1 MRYFMQTFISGFRTT
16 LSNILNN
23 KQTFFLSVATI
34 TISIFIL
41 GLFLMLFSNLN
52 GFLSKLDD
60 EVQLIVYLNDNIS
73 SSERKVLED
82 IISKSPF
89 VKSTTKVSKKLAWE
103 EFQTNMSEN
112 LKPLLG
118 MKFNPLPASYKIQ
131 FYEADNRLVHIREL
145 SEQLKDK
152 KGIESIEYGQEWI
165 TKIEKFMFF
174 SRLFLFAM
182 GGLLCFGLILII
194 SNTIRLSIY
203 SRRDEIELMLL
214 IGATPSFVKVPY
226 LFEGM
231 LQGLTGSILALFLI
245 KGINFYLKDE
255 FQSTIESISMEFQFI
270 AEPYLFGLVGLSLLV
285 GLVASYLS
293 TYQFLRLN
301 K

>member
-1 MRYFMQTFISGFRTT
+1 MQTFISGFRTT
-16 LSNILNN
+16 LSNILKN

-60 EVQLIVYLNDNIS
+60 QVQLIVYLNDSIT
-73 SSERKVLED
+73 SSESAVLED

-89 VKSTTKVSKKLAWE
+89 VKSTTKVSKKIAWE
-103 EFQTNMSEN
+103 EFQSNISEN
-112 LKPLLG
+112 LKPLLDI
-118 MKFNPLPASYKIQ
+118 KFNPLPASYKIQ
-131 FYEADNRLVHIREL
+131 FHEADSRLDHIREL
-145 SEQLKDK
+145 SERLKAK
-152 KGIESIEYGQEWI
+152 KGIESVEYGQEWI
-165 TKIEKFMFF
+165 AKFEKFMLF

-203 SRRDEIELMLL
+203 SRKDEIELMLL
-214 IGATPSFVKVPY
+214 IGATPSFVKVPF
-226 LFEGM
+226 LLEGM
-231 LQGLTGSILALFLI
+231 LQGLTGSILSLFLI
-245 KGINFYLKDE
+245 RGINLYLKDE
-255 FQSTIESISMEFQFI
+255 FQLAIESMSAEFKFTT
-270 AEPYLFGLVGLSLLV
+270 EPYLFGLVGLSLLV
-285 GLVASYLS
+285 GLLASYIS
-293 TYQFLRLN
+293 TFQFLRIY

>member
-1 MRYFMQTFISGFRTT
+1 MRYFIQTFISGFRTT
-16 LSNILNN
+16 FSNILKN

-60 EVQLIVYLNDNIS
+60 RVQLIVYLNDNIT
-73 SSERKVLED
+73 SSEREVLEN

-89 VKSTTKVSKKLAWE
+89 VKSTKKVSKKMAWE
-103 EFQTNMSEN
+103 EFQSNMSDN
-112 LKPLLG
+112 LKPLLDI
-118 MKFNPLPASYKIQ
+118 KINPLPASYKVQ
-131 FYEADNRLVHIREL
+131 FYEADNRLVHIKEL
-145 SEQLKDK
+145 SEKLKIK
-152 KGIESIEYGQEWI
+152 KGIESVEYGQEWI
-165 TKIEKFMFF
+165 TKLEKFLFF

-203 SRRDEIELMLL
+203 SRQDEIELMLL
-214 IGATPSFVKVPY
+214 IGATPNFVKVPY
-226 LFEGM
+226 LLEGM
-231 LQGLTGSILALFLI
+231 LQGLTGSILSLFLI
-245 KGINFYLKDE
+245 RGLNFYLNEE
-255 FQSTIESISMEFQFI
+255 FQSTIESMSMEFQFI

-285 GLVASYLS
+285 GLFASYIS
-293 TYQFLRLN
+293 TYQFLRIY

>member
-1 MRYFMQTFISGFRTT
+1 MQIFISGFRTT
-16 LSNILNN
+16 LSNILKN

-60 EVQLIVYLNDNIS
+60 QVQLVVYLNDSIT
-73 SSERKVLED
+73 SSERAVLED

-89 VKSTTKVSKKLAWE
+89 VKSTTKVSKKIAWE
-103 EFQTNMSEN
+103 EFQSNMSEN
-112 LKPLLG
+112 LKPLLEI
-118 MKFNPLPASYKIQ
+118 KFNPLPASYKIQ
-131 FYEADNRLVHIREL
+131 FYEADSRLDHIREL
-145 SEQLKDK
+145 SEKLKAK
-152 KGIESIEYGQEWI
+152 QGIESVEYGQEWI
-165 TKIEKFMFF
+165 AKFEKFMFF

-203 SRRDEIELMLL
+203 SRQDEIELMLL
-214 IGATPSFVKVPY
+214 IGATPSFVKVPF
-226 LFEGM
+226 LLEGV
-231 LQGLTGSILALFLI
+231 LQGFTGSILSLFLI
-245 KGINFYLKDE
+245 RGINLYLKDE
-255 FQSTIESISMEFQFI
+255 FQSAIESMSMEFKFI

-285 GLVASYLS
+285 GLLASYIS
-293 TYQFLRLN
+293 TFQFLRIY

>member
-1 MRYFMQTFISGFRTT
+1 MQTIISGFRAT

-34 TISIFIL
+34 TISLFIL

-52 GFLSKLDD
+52 GLLSKLDD
-60 EVQLIVYLNDNIS
+60 EVQLIVYLNDDITS
-73 SSERKVLED
+73 AQRKVLED
-82 IISKSPF
+82 IISKFPF
-89 VKSTTKVSKKLAWE
+89 VKSMTKVSKKSAWK

-112 LKPLLG
+112 LKPLLD
-118 MKFNPLPASYKIQ
+118 MKFNPLPASYKVQ
-131 FYEADNRLVHIREL
+131 FYEADNRLIHIREL
-145 SEQLKDK
+145 SGQLKAK
-152 KGIESIEYGQEWI
+152 KGIESVDYGQEWI
-165 TKIEKFMFF
+165 RKIEKFMLF
-174 SRLFLFAM
+174 SRLFLFIM

-203 SRRDEIELMLL
+203 SRQDEIELMLL
-214 IGATPSFVKVPY
+214 IGATPSFVKFPY

-231 LQGLTGSILALFLI
+231 LQGLTGSVLALFLI

-293 TYQFLRLN
+293 TYQFLRIY
-301 K
+301 KKR

>member
-1 MRYFMQTFISGFRTT
+1 MQTFISGFRTT
-16 LSNILNN
+16 LSNILKN

-60 EVQLIVYLNDNIS
+60 QVQLIVYLNDSIT
-73 SSERKVLED
+73 SSERAVLED

-89 VKSTTKVSKKLAWE
+89 VKSTTKVSKKIAWE
-103 EFQTNMSEN
+103 EFQSNMSKN
-112 LKPLLG
+112 LKPLLD

-131 FYEADNRLVHIREL
+131 FHEADSRLVHIREL
-145 SEQLKDK
+145 SEKLKAK
-152 KGIESIEYGQEWI
+152 KGIESVEYGQEWI
-165 TKIEKFMFF
+165 AKFEKFMFF

-203 SRRDEIELMLL
+203 SRQDEIELMLL
-214 IGATPSFVKVPY
+214 IGATPSFVKVPF
-226 LFEGM
+226 LLEGM
-231 LQGLTGSILALFLI
+231 LQGFTGSILSLFLI
-245 KGINFYLKDE
+245 RGINLYLKDE
-255 FQSTIESISMEFQFI
+255 FQSAIESMSMEFKLI

-285 GLVASYLS
+285 GLLASYIS
-293 TYQFLRLN
+293 TFQFLRIY

>member
-1 MRYFMQTFISGFRTT
+1 MQTFISGFRTT
-16 LSNILNN
+16 LSNILKN

-60 EVQLIVYLNDNIS
+60 QVQLIVYLNDSIT
-73 SSERKVLED
+73 SSERAVLED

-89 VKSTTKVSKKLAWE
+89 VKSTTKVSKKIAWE
-103 EFQTNMSEN
+103 EFQSNMSEN
-112 LKPLLG
+112 LKPLLDI
-118 MKFNPLPASYKIQ
+118 KFNPLPASYKIQ
-131 FYEADNRLVHIREL
+131 FHEADSRLDHIREL
-145 SEQLKDK
+145 SERLKAK
-152 KGIESIEYGQEWI
+152 KGIESVEYGQEWI
-165 TKIEKFMFF
+165 AKFEKFMFF

-203 SRRDEIELMLL
+203 SRQDEIELMLL
-214 IGATPSFVKVPY
+214 IGATPSFVKVPF
-226 LFEGM
+226 LLEGM
-231 LQGLTGSILALFLI
+231 LQGFTGSILSLFLI
-245 KGINFYLKDE
+245 RGINLYLKDE
-255 FQSTIESISMEFQFI
+255 FQLAIESMSAEFKFTT
-270 AEPYLFGLVGLSLLV
+270 EPYLFGLVGLSLLV
-285 GLVASYLS
+285 GLLASYIS
-293 TYQFLRLN
+293 TFQFMRIY

>member
-1 MRYFMQTFISGFRTT
+1 MQTFISGFRTT
-16 LSNILNN
+16 LSNILKN

-60 EVQLIVYLNDNIS
+60 RVQLIVYLNDNIT
-73 SSERKVLED
+73 SSEREVLEN

-89 VKSTTKVSKKLAWE
+89 VKSTKKVSKKMAWE
-103 EFQTNMSEN
+103 EFQSNMSDN
-112 LKPLLG
+112 LKPLLDI
-118 MKFNPLPASYKIQ
+118 KINPLPASYKVQ
-131 FYEADNRLVHIREL
+131 FYEADNRLVHIKEF
-145 SEQLKDK
+145 SEKLKIK
-152 KGIESIEYGQEWI
+152 QGIESVEYGQEWI
-165 TKIEKFMFF
+165 TKLEKFLFF

-203 SRRDEIELMLL
+203 SRQDEIELMLL
-214 IGATPSFVKVPY
+214 IGATPNFVKVPY
-226 LFEGM
+226 LLDGM
-231 LQGLTGSILALFLI
+231 LQGLTGSILSLFLI
-245 KGINFYLKDE
+245 RGLNFYLNEE
-255 FQSTIESISMEFQFI
+255 FQSTIESMSMEFQFI

-285 GLVASYLS
+285 GLFASYIS
-293 TYQFLRLN
+293 TYQFLRIY

>member
-1 MRYFMQTFISGFRTT
+1 
-16 LSNILNN
+16 
-23 KQTFFLSVATI
+23 
-34 TISIFIL
+34 
-41 GLFLMLFSNLN
+41 MLFSNLN

-73 SSERKVLED
+73 SAERKVLED

-103 EFQTNMSEN
+103 EFQSNMSEN

-145 SEQLKDK
+145 SEKLKAK
-152 KGIESIEYGQEWI
+152 KGIESVEYGQEWI

-293 TYQFLRLN
+293 TYQFLRIN

>member
-1 MRYFMQTFISGFRTT
+1 MQTFITGFRTT
-16 LSNILNN
+16 LTNILSN
-23 KQTFFLSVATI
+23 KQTFFLSVTTI

-52 GFLSKLDD
+52 GFLAKLDD
-60 EVQLIVYLNDNIS
+60 EVQLTVYLNDNIS
-73 SSERKVLED
+73 SAERNVLED
-82 IISKSPF
+82 IISKSLF
-89 VKSTTKVSKKLAWE
+89 VKSTRKVSKEMAWK
-103 EFQTNMSEN
+103 EFQSNMSDN
-112 LKPLLG
+112 LKPLLD

-131 FYEADNRLVHIREL
+131 FYEADNRLTSIREL
-145 SEQLKDK
+145 SAQLETR
-152 KGIESIEYGQEWI
+152 KGIESVEYGQEWI
-165 TKIEKFMFF
+165 AKIEKFMFF
-174 SRLFLFAM
+174 SRLFIFAM
-182 GGLLCFGLILII
+182 GGLLSFGLILII

-214 IGATPSFVKVPY
+214 IGATPNFVKVPY
-226 LFEGM
+226 LYEGM

-255 FQSTIESISMEFQFI
+255 FQTTIESLSMEFQFI

-293 TYQFLRLN
+293 TYQFLRIY

>member
-1 MRYFMQTFISGFRTT
+1 MQTFISGFRTT

-23 KQTFFLSVATI
+23 KQTFFLSVFTI
-34 TISIFIL
+34 SISIFIL
-41 GLFLMLFSNLN
+41 GLFLMLFSNIN

-60 EVQLIVYLNDNIS
+60 QVQLIVYLNDNIT

-89 VKSTTKVSKKLAWE
+89 VKSSTEISKKMAWE
-103 EFQTNMSEN
+103 EFQSNMSEN
-112 LKPLLG
+112 LKPLLNLQ
-118 MKFNPLPASYKIQ
+118 FNPLPASYKIQ
-131 FYEADNRLVHIREL
+131 FYEADSRLVHIREL
-145 SEQLKDK
+145 SEQLKAK
-152 KGIESIEYGQEWI
+152 KGIESLQYGQEWI

-231 LQGLTGSILALFLI
+231 LQGFTGSILSLFLI
-245 KGINFYLKDE
+245 RGINLYLKDE
-255 FQSTIESISMEFQFI
+255 FQSTIESMSMEFQFI
-270 AEPYLFGLVGLSLLV
+270 FEPYLYGLVGLSLLV

-293 TYQFLRLN
+293 TYQFLRIY

>member
-1 MRYFMQTFISGFRTT
+1 MQIFISGFRTT

-52 GFLSKLDD
+52 GLLSKLDS
-60 EVQLIVYLNDNIS
+60 EVQLIVYLNDTVTS
-73 SSERKVLED
+73 AERKVLED
-82 IISKSPF
+82 IISKSSF
-89 VKSTTKVSKKLAWE
+89 VKSMTKVSKKRAWQ
-103 EFQTNMSEN
+103 EFQSNMSEN

-118 MKFNPLPASYKIQ
+118 IKFNPLPASYKVQ
-131 FYEADNRLVHIREL
+131 FHEADNRLVHIREIA
-145 SEQLKDK
+145 EQLKDK
-152 KGIESIEYGQEWI
+152 KGIESVEYGQEWI
-165 TKIEKFMFF
+165 VKIEKFMFF
-174 SRLFLFAM
+174 SRLFLFVM

-203 SRRDEIELMLL
+203 SRQDEIELMLL
-214 IGATPSFVKVPY
+214 IGATPSFVKIPY

-231 LQGLTGSILALFLI
+231 LQGLTGSVLALFLI

-255 FQSTIESISMEFQFI
+255 IQSTIESISIEFQFVP
-270 AEPYLFGLVGLSLLV
+270 EPYLFGLVGLSLLV

-293 TYQFLRLN
+293 AYQFLRIY

>member
-1 MRYFMQTFISGFRTT
+1 MQTFISGFRTT

-41 GLFLMLFSNLN
+41 GIFLMLFSNLN

-60 EVQLIVYLNDNIS
+60 EVQLLVYLNDNIS
-73 SSERKVLED
+73 PGERKALED

-103 EFQTNMSEN
+103 EFQSNMSEN

-131 FYEADNRLVHIREL
+131 FYEADNRLVRIREL

-152 KGIESIEYGQEWI
+152 KGIESVEYGQEWI
-165 TKIEKFMFF
+165 TKIEKFMLF

-214 IGATPSFVKVPY
+214 IGATPRFVKVPY

-245 KGINFYLKDE
+245 KGIIFYLEDE
-255 FQSTIESISMEFQFI
+255 FKSTIESISMKFQFI
-270 AEPYLFGLVGLSLLV
+270 ADPYLFGLVGLSLLV

-293 TYQFLRLN
+293 TYQFLRIY

>member
-1 MRYFMQTFISGFRTT
+1 MQTFISGFRTT
-16 LSNILNN
+16 LSNILKN

-60 EVQLIVYLNDNIS
+60 RVQLIVYLNDNIT
-73 SSERKVLED
+73 SSEREVLEN

-89 VKSTTKVSKKLAWE
+89 VKSTKKVSKKMAWE
-103 EFQTNMSEN
+103 EFQSNMSDN
-112 LKPLLG
+112 LKPLLDI
-118 MKFNPLPASYKIQ
+118 KINPLPASYKVQ
-131 FYEADNRLVHIREL
+131 FYEADNRLVHIKEL
-145 SEQLKDK
+145 SEKLKIK
-152 KGIESIEYGQEWI
+152 KGIESVEYGQEWI
-165 TKIEKFMFF
+165 TKLEKFLFF

-203 SRRDEIELMLL
+203 SRQDEIELMLL
-214 IGATPSFVKVPY
+214 IGATPNFVKVPY
-226 LFEGM
+226 LLEGM
-231 LQGLTGSILALFLI
+231 LQGLTGSILSLFLI
-245 KGINFYLKDE
+245 RGLNFYLNEE
-255 FQSTIESISMEFQFI
+255 FQSTIESMSMEFQFI

-285 GLVASYLS
+285 GLFASYIS
-293 TYQFLRLN
+293 TYQFLRIY